1 MAENMGITETI
12 KWLEDVKTDGV
23 NKIFT
28 MYLNTDRSAT
38 NKQGDEWKIHFKN
51 GMRNF
56 EKYLQQDDNNEEL
69 DNFLK
74 VKKKVTDYMKEEE
87 ASLQRGVVIY
97 ATADDEI
104 WFARKVQM
112 NLDSEFYWQEEP
124 ELNQLRNLK
133 EKYPKLGVVLVQQN
147 QIKVIKSESN
157 RILDTVNYELDI
169 ETEDW
174 KIKKGPRPATMAGS
188 RGPNVQKDNFQSR
201 YAANMQRWYKQIAPK
216 LDKLAKDSNW
226 EQLYVVGE
234 ADVATE
240 LSSLLNKPVDRVVQ
254 KNMLDHDE
262 MKVLDEVRS
271 E

>member
-1 MAENMGITETI
+1 MGITETI
-12 KWLEDVKTDGV
+12 AWLEDVKAEGA
-23 NKIFT
+23 NKVFT
-28 MYLNTDRSAT
+28 MYLNTDRSAP

-56 EKYLQQDDNNEEL
+56 EKYLQQDDNKEEY
-69 DNFLK
+69 DNFQK
-74 VKKKVTDYMKEEE
+74 VKKKVTDYIKEEE
-87 ASLQRGVVIY
+87 QNFQRGIIIY
-97 ATADDEI
+97 ATADDDI

-112 NLDSEFYWQEEP
+112 NLDSEFYWQERP
-124 ELNQLRNLK
+124 ELDQLKNLK

-157 RILDTVNYELDI
+157 RIIDTVYYELDI

-174 KIKKGPRPATMAGS
+174 KVKKGPRPATMAGA

-201 YAANMQRWYKQIAPK
+201 YAANVQRWYKSIAPK

-226 EQLYVVGE
+226 EELYVVGE
-234 ADVATE
+234 SDSATE
-240 LSSLLNKPVDRVVQ
+240 LSKLLNKPVNHVVQ

-262 MKVLDEVRS
+262 MKVLKEVRT
-271 E
+271 EA